1 MKDDTDIGGDDGRF
15 PLTRHSAV
23 LAVRSADPAVRRRA
37 YDVLVSSYWKP
48 AYKYL
53 RLKWGASD
61 DEAKDLTQGFLT
73 RAIEKGVFDQ
83 YDASRAAFRTYLRS
97 CLDGYVF
104 NERKAGGRLKR
115 GGDRVVL
122 SLDFAGAEDEF
133 RRVEPA
139 DPRDPEAY
147 FHREWVRSVFTEAVE
162 SLRTALD
169 ESGRAVHF
177 ALFERYDLAGGR
189 LEKKVTYESLARE
202 FELPVTQVTNFLAGA
217 RREFRR
223 IVLAHLRAVTG
234 NDTEFRDEARALLGT
249 SLE

>member
-1 MKDDTDIGGDDGRF
+1 MKDDTDIGGGDGRF
-15 PLTRHSAV
+15 PPTQRSAV
-23 LAVRSADPAVRRRA
+23 LAVRSADPVVRRRA
-37 YDVLVSSYWKP
+37 YDTLIRSYWKP
-48 AYKYL
+48 AYKYV

-122 SLDFAGAEDEF
+122 SLDFVGAEDEY
-133 RRVEPA
+133 RRGEPV

-147 FHREWVRSVFTEAVE
+147 FHREWVRSVFAEAVE
-162 SLRTALD
+162 ALRTAL
-169 ESGRAVHF
+169 EGSGRAVHF
-177 ALFERYDLAGGR
+177 ALFERYDLAGG
-189 LEKKVTYESLARE
+189 KVESKLTYETLARE
-202 FELPVTQVTNFLAGA
+202 FALPVTQVTNYLAAA
-217 RREFRR
+217 RREFRG
-223 IVLAHLRAVTG
+223 IVLEQLRAVTG

-249 SLE
+249 PV